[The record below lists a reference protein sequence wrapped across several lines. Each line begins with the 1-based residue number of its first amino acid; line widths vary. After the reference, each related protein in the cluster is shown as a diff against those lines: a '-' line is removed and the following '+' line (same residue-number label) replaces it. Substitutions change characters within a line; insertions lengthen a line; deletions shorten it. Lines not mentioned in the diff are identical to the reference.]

1 MLRALVSTLVVVA
14 AMGCAAPYSYVPTT
28 GAVVTTHGR
37 AAADYRI
44 PPGGDV
50 QIASFGITKAPRENA
65 SKTAPRAIHLRVV
78 LTNRNA
84 TPWTFDT
91 REQRISLGGRG
102 LIGAGYAAANAGP
115 TLPVITV
122 PPGEKRVADL
132 LFVLPEDMQTAA
144 EIPQF
149 DALWR
154 VRADSRVVAS
164 RTPFERL
171 TPEISSDIPSD
182 NDWYYYDMD
191 SYSLNPPNLSNAAFP
206 NYGH

>member
-1 MLRALVSTLVVVA
+1 MLRALVSTLVLVA
-14 AMGCAAPYSYVPTT
+14 ATGCATPYSYVPTT
-28 GAVVTTHGR
+28 SAIVTTQGK

-44 PPGGDV
+44 PPVGDV
-50 QIASFGITKAPRENA
+50 QIASFGVTTVPRENA
-65 SKTAPRAIHLRVV
+65 PKEVLRAIHLRVF
-78 LTNRNA
+78 LTNKNA

-91 REQRISLGGRG
+91 REQRISVGGRD
-102 LIGAGYAAANAGP
+102 LIGASFAATNAGP
-115 TLPVITV
+115 RSPVITV

-132 LFVLPEDMQTAA
+132 LFVLPKDMQTAA
-144 EIPQF
+144 DIPRF
-149 DALWR
+149 EALWR
-154 VRADSRVVAS
+154 VRADSRVVAR

-171 TPEISSDIPSD
+171 APQLSSDIPSD